1 LYEPDAANR
10 RFALNRLYVGNLPYR
25 TTEEELREA
34 FEAHGEVVDVNII
47 KDRMSGVS
55 KGFGFVEFGT
65 DAEAKAAMEALN
77 GTQFGGRTLRVD
89 EARPRN
95 DGGGRR

>member
-1 LYEPDAANR
+1 M
-10 RFALNRLYVGNLPYR
+10 NRLYVGNLPYR